1 MPKISEKIGSIEK
14 AIAELALLHKET
26 QEELKKL
33 SEDVRDF
40 KEWSK
45 QNIAEL
51 REISRGLK
59 EESERFHNEMEE
71 FKEWSK
77 QNIAEIR
84 ENSKRFEEWS
94 KQNIA
99 EIRKESERFHNE
111 MEEFKEWSKQNI
123 AEIRENS
130 KRFEEWSKQ
139 NIAEIRKESERFH
152 NEMEKFKEWSKQNIK
167 EMRENHEKFA
177 KEMQEFKEWSKQNIR
192 DLNKKWG
199 DLANKMGTVVEDI
212 IAPAL
217 PEIISKYFDC
227 EKPISIAQRIVK
239 RKPSDL
245 SKVREF
251 DVIVDCGDVVILN
264 ETKSNPNQK
273 SAQRFVEF
281 IRSGEFFEYFPEYKG
296 KKLIPIFSTL
306 NMPDNV
312 KKYLSKNNVYAMGMK
327 GEYMDILNF
336 DDVSLT

>member
-59 EESERFHNEMEE
+59 E
-71 FKEWSK
+71 
-77 QNIAEIR
+77 
-84 ENSKRFEEWS
+84 
-94 KQNIA
+94 
-99 EIRKESERFHNE
+99 ESERFHNE